1 MNRLLAF
8 ALLVLLA
15 AVAALGVQSW
25 RLSAARNKLDTQQTT
40 IADQRKKL
48 SQKNGQ
54 LIALNILT
62 QTSSRAQ
69 TQLYAAAEQN
79 STLLR
84 DRLRTIE
91 ELKRENDELRRWAD
105 APLPDAVIR
114 LRQRPALTGGESYRE
129 WLSQNHPVPPGTG
142 RPAQ

>member
-1 MNRLLAF
+1 MMR
-8 ALLVLLA
+8 ALTVIVLV
-15 AVAALGVQSW
+15 VIAALGVQSW
-25 RLSAARNKLDTQQTT
+25 RLHTAQSKINTQQTT

-48 SQKNGQ
+48 TQKNGQ
-54 LIALNILT
+54 LIALSILT

-79 STLLR
+79 STLLH

-91 ELKRENDELRRWAD
+91 ELKRENEELRRWAD